1 MKLLNNMRLG
11 IKLIGS
17 FLVVACIVLVVGVT
31 GLFNMKSINDNMAT
45 MFSGRLVPIQDLG
58 EVTAAV
64 FQIRGNIYKWIILPE
79 ERSTSEQVITTA
91 IEEVNKN
98 LEAYRVTSA
107 KGEDKEELG
116 NFEQAWATYQREVIN
131 VMSMLK
137 AGDQESALISIR
149 EGGATANARKA
160 VDKAISVKL
169 SEIEDAARALNV
181 QGDKTFANATFT
193 AVLIS
198 LIGISLAL
206 VIGFVLTRSITN
218 PLGQT
223 VELIKEIGT
232 GRLGRRLRLDRKDEI
247 GVLAQTM
254 DQFAEDLQT
263 IVVGTMKKIAA
274 GDLSTE
280 VVAKVNDDEISPALK
295 ETIVSLRGLIAE
307 LKKLTLAAVDGRL
320 DVRGDADK
328 FQGGYREIV
337 HGVNETVD
345 ALMGPINETAEGL
358 TGVAGRDLTVRIRG
372 NYKGDHA
379 KIAEAFNRAIDN
391 LDQGLQQTAVGAE
404 QVATAAT
411 QISTGSQNMA
421 QGANEQASSLEEV
434 TSSLQE
440 MSSMTRQNAVTAKEA
455 KNLADNTRASAAN
468 GVESMNRLSEAINRI
483 KASSDDTAKIV
494 KTIDEIAFQ
503 TNLLALNAAV
513 EAARAGDA
521 GKGFAVVAEEV
532 RNLAMRSA
540 DAAKNTASMI
550 EEAVKNAGNGVAL
563 NEGVLKNLWEINN
576 QVNKVGEMMAE
587 IAAASDQQNQG
598 IEQINTAIEQ
608 MNQVTQQNAA
618 NSEESASAAEELSSQ
633 AEEMRSLVRNFKLS
647 QEQTVS
653 PEQSRIWKEPVRQAA
668 PAKGHLAVKSPVR
681 PKLVKLTNA
690 KPKIEKTPASAIPFD
705 DDNGHGI
712 FSETNDSVVLREF

>member
-1 MKLLNNMRLG
+1 MTTTVGKTGYVYVLAGSGEQRGQYIISRNGERDGENIWEAKDSDGDYFIQAIIQKALTLKNG
-11 IKLIGS
+11 KIGYERYPWK
-17 FLVVACIVLVVGVT
+17 
-31 GLFNMKSINDNMAT
+31 N
-45 MFSGRLVPIQDLG
+45 QG
-58 EVTAAV
+58 E
-64 FQIRGNIYKWIILPE
+64 
-79 ERSTSEQVITTA
+79 
-91 IEEVNKN
+91 
-98 LEAYRVTSA
+98 
-107 KGEDKEELG
+107 
-116 NFEQAWATYQREVIN
+116 
-131 VMSMLK
+131 
-137 AGDQESALISIR
+137 
-149 EGGATANARKA
+149 ATAR
-160 VDKAISVKL
+160 
-169 SEIEDAARALNV
+169 
-181 QGDKTFANATFT
+181 
-193 AVLIS
+193 
-198 LIGISLAL
+198 
-206 VIGFVLTRSITN
+206 
-218 PLGQT
+218 
-223 VELIKEIGT
+223 
-232 GRLGRRLRLDRKDEI
+232 
-247 GVLAQTM
+247 M
-254 DQFAEDLQT
+254 
-263 IVVGTMKKIAA
+263 KIAA
-274 GDLSTE
+274 ISYFEPWDWVIGVGVYEDDYYEARNKVGNALSSILKGSFFSASILLMLGAIGAFWVGSKIAQPMTNLAAIADKLALGDIHQNIDYRSH
-280 VVAKVNDDEISPALK
+280 DETGKLAESFRNM
-295 ETIVSLRGLIAE
+295 VQSLRDKADVAAHIAKGHLGVDAKAVSGSDVLGKAMVTMKE
-307 LKKLTLAAVDGRL
+307 SIGAMISDVEMLATSAMDGRL
-320 DVRGDADK
+320 NIRADAAKHEGDFGKIVRGINSTLGAVINPVDEAA
-328 FQGGYREIV
+328 
-337 HGVNETVD
+337 TV
-345 ALMGPINETAEGL
+345 LEK
-358 TGVAGRDLTVRIRG
+358 VAVRDLSVRMQGEYR
-372 NYKGDHA
+372 GDHA
-379 KIAEAFNRAIDN
+379 RIKQALNKAIDN
-391 LDQGLQQTAVGAE
+391 LDQGLQQVAVGTE

-434 TSSLQE
+434 SSSLQE

-532 RNLAMRSA
+532 RNLTMRSA

-587 IAAASDQQNQG
+587 ISAASDQQNQG

-653 PEQSRIWKEPVRQAA
+653 SEQSRIWKEPVRQAA
-668 PAKGHLAVKSPVR
+668 PAKGHLAVKSLVR
-681 PKLVKLTNA
+681 PKLGKLTNI

-712 FSETNDSVVLREF
+712 FSEVNDDPVLKEF